1 MARAH
6 LSLVIEWEN
15 ARHSEVARAL
25 AMLERLLAQIDETGA
40 GAAGVEI
47 FLVFDSREI
56 DPRVVK
62 AAAERLRE
70 RAGPELP
77 VHEVPVPGGRYYQLK
92 NEGARRA
99 SGEIILFLDSDVLPE
114 AGWLR
119 HLLATFQD
127 PKVQVAVGNVHV
139 DATRLYGRLF
149 ALTWYFPSRSADG
162 PPLVSGTSMVNN
174 IAMRRGVFDRHPF
187 PDDPTLYIAQ
197 CTNWAD
203 ALRQNG
209 IDIYLNPSARVAHPP
224 PRFFRSALIN
234 GHDVGRRLRRP
245 GDGWKHAWRAAFGAF
260 HYHVTVARN
269 RIAAEHREVGLSRA
283 GVPLALAVSSMYWVL
298 WALAEAV
305 SRWNPDVI
313 RRRYG
318 G

>member
-1 MARAH
+1 MAGPS
-6 LSLVIEWEN
+6 LSLVIEWDN
-15 ARHSEVARAL
+15 VRLAEVARAR
-25 AMLERLLAQIDETGA
+25 AMLERLLAQIDETGVR
-40 GAAGVEI
+40 AAGVEV
-47 FLVFDSREI
+47 FLVFDSRAI
-56 DPRVVK
+56 DPQVVR

-77 VHEVPVPGGRYYQLK
+77 VQEVAVPGGRYYQLK

-99 SGEIILFLDSDVLPE
+99 GGEIILFVDSDVLPE

-119 HLLATFQD
+119 HLLATFDD
-127 PKVQVAVGNVHV
+127 PKVQVAVGNSHI
-139 DATRLYGRLF
+139 DPARLYGRIF
-149 ALTWYFPSRSADG
+149 ALTWYFPSRSADRL
-162 PPLVSGTSMVNN
+162 PAVSGTSLVNN
-174 IAMRRGVFDRHPF
+174 IAVRRGVFDRHPF
-187 PDDPTLYIAQ
+187 PDDPTLYIGQ
-197 CTNWAD
+197 CVNWTRT
-203 ALRQNG
+203 LRENG

-234 GHDVGRRLRRP
+234 GHDAGRRLRRP
-245 GDGWKHAWRAAFGAF
+245 GDGWNHAWRAAGSGLRA
-260 HYHVTVARN
+260 HVTAAHAR
-269 RIAAEHREVGLSRA
+269 IMAEHRAVGLSRA
-283 GVPLALAVSSMYWVL
+283 GVPVALAVGSAYWAL